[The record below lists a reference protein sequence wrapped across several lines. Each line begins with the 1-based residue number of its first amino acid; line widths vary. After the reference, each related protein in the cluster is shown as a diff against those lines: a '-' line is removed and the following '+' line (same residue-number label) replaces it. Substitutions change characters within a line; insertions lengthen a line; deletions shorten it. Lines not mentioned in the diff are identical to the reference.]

1 MIFLTFWESLLLL
14 LYPNV
19 IVRVYAT
26 LKNGHEVLNMHFR
39 IICLVFPF
47 KTKHSKKNHKT
58 AYVLEVK

>member
-1 MIFLTFWESLLLL
+1 MVFLTFWESLLLL

-26 LKNGHEVLNMHFR
+26 FENGHEVSNINFR
-39 IICLVFPF
+39 IICQIFAF